1 MPYKWNDYVSVYV
14 DPQSVKISETL
25 RNRFVENFKAN
36 DELSLAVD
44 QMKAALPFE
53 NDVKRKNELQQQ
65 INDTLDKLSERSD
78 YENLGFA
85 VHRASKDFAKGYSPI
100 KENYE
105 KYQAALTNLGEQY
118 DKGQLN
124 SEQYALAPSY
134 MTRNYKGYEI
144 DPTTGKVKAG
154 SMFTAPTIYRDPKI
168 MDLVTKRLEMLQM
181 QKRGF
186 QEGSMVTDENGT
198 YKLKE
203 GRYTEEIKDT
213 DVMDVYNSVI
223 QEPDVAAY
231 LTQMAD
237 MKTFAADKS
246 GQTQAVLQANQ
257 KQYQD
262 EINKVQAAAAFET
275 DEAKKATYQTRLA
288 ALQEAS
294 NKINAA
300 MQDPG
305 LASGMMREYYQE
317 EILQPVKQYAMK
329 KAGLFTYKEEAGV
342 SGAGGSGTG
351 TGGGKGISL
360 VPLMQQDQVRADMDV
375 SGVDHK
381 SKMEYIATTDAQIA
395 TLSQELANA
404 DKNGYSM
411 EIREDLQS
419 GLNSLI
425 NTKSRVE
432 SQMKE
437 AADSAISKAEL
448 VGQDPTLVN
457 AMMKAYPSASHGQI
471 YNMIISNPEAVR
483 GAFEQSYGAGSY
495 DQHLNQYYT
504 ATTAIGGPEV
514 NAPTDYRGAE
524 IAMSRG
530 ETPTQYERV
539 PSSPDAVFRSKFEGK
554 VDPRYAEI
562 KESNLVNMG
571 FIDTGMGNAMNM
583 KTNSAIK
590 EFFEKR
596 PLMPEEQITIQ
607 LEDGTAKQVNGS
619 SEEMQGYKIEEVGW
633 IPRLNQ
639 WKVNFVKGEGEDAQ
653 VMTGYYDGSQI
664 QSEGLTAVLNS
675 PEIKFGSL
683 VMDMKSSTPGV
694 TTQIKTIKINGNP
707 VIFNIYS
714 RGDDSPYISI
724 TKPDG
729 TPFLKSDIETGVAT
743 RHNLNE
749 QIIKDLI
756 NSRDE
761 NDKNKKLIVTGY

>member
-1 MPYKWNDYVSVYV
+1 
-14 DPQSVKISETL
+14 
-25 RNRFVENFKAN
+25 
-36 DELSLAVD
+36 
-44 QMKAALPFE
+44 
-53 NDVKRKNELQQQ
+53 
-65 INDTLDKLSERSD
+65 
-78 YENLGFA
+78 
-85 VHRASKDFAKGYSPI
+85 
-100 KENYE
+100 
-105 KYQAALTNLGEQY
+105 
-118 DKGQLN
+118 
-124 SEQYALAPSY
+124 
-134 MTRNYKGYEI
+134 
-144 DPTTGKVKAG
+144 
-154 SMFTAPTIYRDPKI
+154 MFSAPTIYKDPKI
-168 MDLVTKRLEMLQM
+168 MDLVTKRLEILQL

-186 QEGSMVTDENGT
+186 EEGSVVTDENGT
-198 YKLKE
+198 YKRKVGE
-203 GRYTEEIKDT
+203 YTESIPEA
-213 DVMDVYNSVI
+213 DVMEIYNAVI

-231 LTQMAD
+231 LKQMAD

-257 KQYQD
+257 KQYQN
-262 EINKVQAAAAFET
+262 EITRVQTAAAAET
-275 DEAKKATYQTRLA
+275 DEAKKATYQTQIT
-288 ALQEAS
+288 ALLEAS
-294 NKINAA
+294 SKIDAA
-300 MQDPG
+300 MKDPA
-305 LASGMMREYYQE
+305 LASSMMRDYYEE

-329 KAGLFTYKEEAGV
+329 KAGLFTYKEESGV
-342 SGAGGSGTG
+342 TGADGSGSGGS
-351 TGGGKGISL
+351 GGGKGISL

-404 DKNGYSM
+404 DKNGYSL
-411 EIREDLQS
+411 EIKEGLQA

-425 NTKSRVE
+425 NNKARVE
-432 SQMKE
+432 SQIKE

-483 GAFEQSYGAGSY
+483 TAFEQSYGAGSY

-504 ATTAIGGPEV
+504 STTAIGLTEV

-539 PSSPDAVFRSKFEGK
+539 PSSPDAVFRDKFEGK
-554 VDPRYAEI
+554 VNPRYAEI

-571 FIDTGMGNAMNM
+571 FIDTGMGNAMNV
-583 KTNSAIK
+583 KTNTAVK
-590 EFFEKR
+590 EFFENR

-607 LEDGTAKQVNGS
+607 LEDGTSKQVNGN
-619 SEEMQGYKIEEVGW
+619 SEEMQGYTIEKVGW
-633 IPRLNQ
+633 ITRLNQ
-639 WKVNFVKGEGEDAQ
+639 WKVTFVKGEGKEAQ
-653 VMTGYYDGSQI
+653 VRTGYYDGSQI

-675 PEIKFGSL
+675 PEVRFGSL

-694 TTQIKTIKINGNP
+694 STQIKTIKINGSP
-707 VIFNIYS
+707 AIFNIYS

-729 TPFLKSDIETGVAT
+729 TPFLKSDAEKGVAT
-743 RHNLNE
+743 KHNLNE

-756 NSRDE
+756 NSRD
-761 NDKNKKLIVTGY
+761 KNQNLIVTGY

>member
-36 DELSLAVD
+36 DELALAVD

-65 INDTLDKLSERSD
+65 INDTLDKLAERSD

-118 DKGQLN
+118 EKGQLN
-124 SEQYALAPSY
+124 SEQYALAPGY
-134 MTRNYKGYEI
+134 MTRNYKGFEI
-144 DPTTGKVKAG
+144 DPATGMVKAG
-154 SMFTAPTIYRDPKI
+154 TMFTAPTIYRDPKI

-198 YKLKE
+198 YRRKIGE
-203 GRYTEEIKDT
+203 YTEEIKEQ

-231 LTQMAD
+231 LSQMAD
-237 MKTFAADKS
+237 MKTYAADKS

-257 KQYQD
+257 KQYLD
-262 EINKVQAAAAFET
+262 EINKVQAAAALET
-275 DEAKKATYQTRLA
+275 DEATKATYQTRLA

-300 MQDPG
+300 MQDPA
-305 LASGMMREYYQE
+305 LASSMMREYYQE
-317 EILQPVKQYAMK
+317 EILAPVKMFAMK
-329 KAGLFTYKEEAGV
+329 KAGLFTYKEE
-342 SGAGGSGTG
+342 SGIAGGGVGNTS

-395 TLSQELANA
+395 ALSEELANA

-411 EIREDLQS
+411 EIRDGIQA

-425 NTKSRVE
+425 NNKSRVE
-432 SQMKE
+432 SQIKE

-457 AMMKAYPSASHGQI
+457 AMIKAYPSASHGEI
-471 YNMIISNPEAVR
+471 YNMIISNPDAVR
-483 GAFEQSYGAGSY
+483 GAFEQAYGAGSY
-495 DQHLNQYYT
+495 DLHLKQYYT
-504 ATTAIGGPEV
+504 STTAMGVTEL
-514 NAPTDYRGAE
+514 NAPTDWRGAE
-524 IAMSRG
+524 IALSRG
-530 ETPTQYERV
+530 ETPTQYQTV
-539 PSSPDAVFRSKFEGK
+539 ASSPEEVFRSKFEG
-554 VDPRYAEI
+554 VVNPRYAEI

-571 FIDTGMGNAMNM
+571 LIETGMGNAMNM
-583 KTNSAIK
+583 RTTSAVK
-590 EFFEKR
+590 EFFEGR
-596 PLMPEEQITIQ
+596 PLFPEEQVTIQ
-607 LEDGTAKQVNGS
+607 LEDGTAKQVNGT
-619 SEEMQGYKIEEVGW
+619 SEEMLGYKIEKVGW

-639 WKVNFVKGEGEDAQ
+639 WKVNFIKGEGKDAQ

-664 QSEGLTAVLNS
+664 QSEGITAVLNS
-675 PEIKFGSL
+675 PEVKFGAL
-683 VMDMKSSTPGV
+683 VMDMKSSTPGIP
-694 TTQIKTIKINGNP
+694 TQIKTVKIDGKP
-707 VIFNIYS
+707 VIINIYS

-729 TPFLKSDIETGVAT
+729 TPLLKSDAEKGVAT
-743 RHNLNE
+743 KHNLNE

-756 NSRDE
+756 NSRD
-761 NDKNKKLIVTGY
+761 KNTGKLIVTGY